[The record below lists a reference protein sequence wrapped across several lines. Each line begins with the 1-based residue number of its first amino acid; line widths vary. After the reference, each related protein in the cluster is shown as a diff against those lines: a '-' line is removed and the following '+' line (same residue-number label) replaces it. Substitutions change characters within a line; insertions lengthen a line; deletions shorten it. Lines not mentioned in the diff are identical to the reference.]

1 MSDDDTPNED
11 GPWDFD
17 RLKETLI
24 SLTLWE
30 KDFSAQMRER
40 CLILF
45 VYTDEDH
52 TEGVQIEAD
61 LDAARHLRD
70 LLNMA
75 TARGFL

>member
-1 MSDDDTPNED
+1 MSDEDTPNEE

-30 KDFSAQMRER
+30 KDFAAQMRER
-40 CLILF
+40 CLVLF
-45 VYTDEDH
+45 TYP
-52 TEGVQIEAD
+52 EGVQIEAD